1 MGVVLVVFR
10 AMSFDDFSLFRL
22 FSPSA
27 GTLLIDPETLL
38 LALSTGSAVL
48 DTGQK
53 HAVSYIYLAMHLIG
67 FSSPGFSSAGVRRRS
82 RPREKTVWINQ
93 SCLAKHHQ
101 ENKANEP

>member
-22 FSPSA
+22 LSPSA

-67 FSSPGFSSAGVRRRS
+67 FSSPVFLGFSSAGVRRS
-82 RPREKTVWINQ
+82 REKKQ
-93 SCLAKHHQ
+93 RGYM
-101 ENKANEP
+101 